1 MWSIFTN
8 FTFLHRLSIKYQDKS
23 LMLIC
28 QKNTFSLYFKNQS
41 ITHRPTDRVN
51 KILGAYCFK
60 DSKKKISAVY
70 LAAE

>member
-1 MWSIFTN
+1 
-8 FTFLHRLSIKYQDKS
+8 
-23 LMLIC
+23 MLIC